1 MLVLSRKVNEEI
13 VIGDNIRVRLVKI
26 GGGRARLG
34 ISAPPEVSVHR
45 AELAKRIPPLAAT
58 MAANSSE
65 QRQKLFA
72 DR

>member
-45 AELAKRIPPLAAT
+45 AELTRRTPSGVPAEAAEE
-58 MAANSSE
+58 A
-65 QRQKLFA
+65 QPRQKAFA

>member
-34 ISAPPEVSVHR
+34 ISAPPEISVHR
-45 AELAKRIPPLAAT
+45 AELARKRPALAVPLAS
-58 MAANSSE
+58 AAGE
-65 QRQKLFA
+65 LRQKLLL

>member
-34 ISAPPEVSVHR
+34 ISAPPEISVHR
-45 AELAKRIPPLAAT
+45 AELAKRTPAVAT
-58 MAANSSE
+58 ETAE
-65 QRQKLFA
+65 PRQQLFA
-72 DR
+72 ER

>member
-13 VIGDNIRVRLVKI
+13 IIGDNIRVRLVKI

-34 ISAPPEVSVHR
+34 ISAPPEVSVRR
-45 AELAKRIPPLAAT
+45 AELAKKDSGLAPSIEVGSPEPT
-58 MAANSSE
+58 H
-65 QRQKLFA
+65 KLFA